1 MKAKKI
7 LVRILVVL
15 LVIITAVL
23 LVRAVLNYTTG
34 KRLDRYL
41 AAAKARGVPLAM
53 KGLLPACPDLDNG
66 ARQWKAVEALFD
78 LDLFGRELTAKTI
91 DDYFYDKGPDD
102 KARGQLA
109 AIADKNRKALDLI
122 IEAAD
127 RPCFQY
133 GDWTKPSHNIEVAKA
148 VKLIQ
153 AVRLLAIDAALR
165 ADRGQVEEALN
176 ECRSGLR
183 FVLRT
188 MDEPSLMRALIAIAN
203 AKTLLIAF
211 NRIVPGKELS
221 PAVLASWKAFLDPAS
236 FRSEFMKCLRG
247 ERALVL
253 EDGFG
258 IMQGKVELFEDSE
271 TPSLGRRFFYWLIR
285 PMLKSEMLWV
295 QKQFDFYEK
304 IGGLSSLQV
313 ATLVQESTAEY
324 GRRPWYFKTIGE
336 LFPNL
341 DAAFMKEGT
350 LEAMVLTTRAGLAC
364 KIYRKEHGRYPSSL
378 GELAPGLLGKEPID
392 PFTGKPLL
400 YRVQDNGVLIYSLG
414 ANQKDDGGRG
424 TYKITRLIMD
434 KDDDWAWK
442 ETIES
447 TGKK

>member
-1 MKAKKI
+1 MKARKI
-7 LVRILVVL
+7 LVRVLAVL
-15 LVIITAVL
+15 LVIITAALVL
-23 LVRAVLNYTTG
+23 RAVLNFTTG
-34 KRLDRYL
+34 RRLERYL
-41 AAAKARGVPLAM
+41 AAAKAQGVPLSFKDM
-53 KGLLPACPDLDNG
+53 IPACAAPDNG
-66 ARQWKAVEALFD
+66 AQLWKAVEALFD
-78 LDLFGRELTAKTI
+78 LDLGDRELTATVI
-91 DDYFYDKGPDD
+91 DDLFYGKNPDA

-109 AIADKNRKALDLI
+109 ALADKNRKALDLI
-122 IEAAD
+122 IEVGN

-133 GDWTKPSHNIEVAKA
+133 GDWAKPSHNVEVPKA
-148 VKLIQ
+148 IKLIQ

-165 ADRGQVEEALN
+165 ADRGQIEEALD

-188 MDEPSLMRALIAIAN
+188 MDEPSLLRTLIAIAD
-203 AKTLLIAF
+203 AKMLLVAF
-211 NRIVPGKELS
+211 NHIVRDKDVT
-221 PAVLASWKAFLDPAS
+221 PAALASWQTFLDPAS

-258 IMQGKVELFEDSE
+258 IMQGKIELFEASD
-271 TPSLGRRFFYWLIR
+271 TPSFNRRFFYWLIK

-304 IGGLSSLQV
+304 IGGLPSLQV
-313 ATLVQESTAEY
+313 ASLVQESTAEY
-324 GRRPWYFKTIGE
+324 SRRPWYFKTIGE

-364 KIYRKEHGRYPSSL
+364 KIYRKGHGRYPSSL
-378 GELAPGLLGKEPID
+378 GELVPGLLDKEPID
-392 PFTGKPLL
+392 PFPGKPLI
-400 YRVQDNGVLIYSLG
+400 YKVQGDGVLIYSLG

-424 TYKITRLIMD
+424 TYKITQMVMD
-434 KDDDWAWK
+434 KDDDWTWK
-442 ETIES
+442 ETIGIP
-447 TGKK
+447 GKR